1 MEKPKSFAYIIFCLT
16 ICLAFAVGSNYFINT
31 ITQANMIYNSREPR
45 KIGATYMTYNNTFY
59 SVVNDEISK
68 VVKEHGDQLI
78 TLDSAMSLKKQKE
91 QIQYLMDQ
99 QVEALVITPVDYEGL
114 KEDLKLVY
122 KKHIPVIIVDT
133 EVKHNKN
140 VTYSIVSDNYDAG
153 VQCAKD
159 MMTKLNHANIV
170 LLQHSTTRSGY
181 LRIKGFEDTIQS
193 NENYK
198 VIKRMEC
205 EGQLEVAM
213 PKMESFI
220 QEGKDFDVVMCL
232 NDPSAMGAMAALS
245 ANNMLDG
252 KFVYG
257 IDGTP
262 EAKEMVAEDKMA
274 ATVAQSPKTFGKKA
288 GEVIYKLFSQETIK
302 NKNEMSPVQ
311 IITKENVQDYS
322 TEGWQ

>member
-16 ICLAFAVGSNYFINT
+16 ICLAFAIGSNYLINT
-31 ITQANMIYNSREPR
+31 TTQANMIYNSREPR

-262 EAKEMVAEDKMA
+262 EAKEMVAEGKMA

>member
-1 MEKPKSFAYIIFCLT
+1 
-16 ICLAFAVGSNYFINT
+16 
-31 ITQANMIYNSREPR
+31 MIYNSREPH

-59 SVVNDEISK
+59 SVVNEEISK

-78 TLDSAMSLKKQKE
+78 TLDPAMSLKKQKE

-99 QVEALVITPVDYEGL
+99 QVDALVITPVDYEGL
-114 KEDLKLVY
+114 KDLLKVVY
-122 KKHIPVIIVDT
+122 KKNIPVIIVDT
-133 EVKHNKN
+133 EVKQNKY
-140 VTYSIVSDNYDAG
+140 VSYSIVSDNYDAG

-159 MMTKLNHANIV
+159 MMTKLDHANIV

-181 LRIKGFEDTIQS
+181 LRIKGFEDTIKS
-193 NENYK
+193 NPNYK

-262 EAKEMVAEDKMA
+262 EAKEMVEEGKMA
-274 ATVAQSPKTFGKKA
+274 ATVAQSQKTFGKKA
-288 GEVIYKLFSQETIK
+288 GETIYKLFSQKTIQ
-302 NKNEMSPVQ
+302 NKNEVSPVQ
-311 IITKENVQDYS
+311 IITKDNVQDYS

>member
-1 MEKPKSFAYIIFCLT
+1 MEKPKSFVYIIFCLT
-16 ICLAFAVGSNYFINT
+16 ICLTFAIGSNYFINR
-31 ITQANMIYNSREPR
+31 ITQSNMIYNSREPR
-45 KIGATYMTYNNTFY
+45 KIGASYMTYNNTFY
-59 SVVNDEISK
+59 SVVNEEISK
-68 VVKEHGDQLI
+68 AVKEHGDQLI

-99 QVEALVITPVDYEGL
+99 QVDALVITPVDYEGL
-114 KEDLKLVY
+114 KDLLKVAY
-122 KKHIPVIIVDT
+122 KKYIPVIIVDT
-133 EVKHNKN
+133 EVKQNKY

-159 MMTKLNHANIV
+159 MMSKLDHANIV
-170 LLQHSTTRSGY
+170 LLQHSTTHSGY
-181 LRIKGFEDTIQS
+181 LRIKGFEDTIKS
-193 NENYK
+193 NSNYK
-198 VIKRMEC
+198 VVKRMEC

-252 KFVYG
+252 KFVYS

-262 EAKEMVAEDKMA
+262 EAKEMVAEGKMA

-288 GEVIYKLFSQETIK
+288 GEIIYKLFSQETIQ
-302 NKNEMSPVQ
+302 NKNEVSPVQ
-311 IITKENVQDYS
+311 IITKDNVQDYS

>member
-16 ICLAFAVGSNYFINT
+16 ICLAFAIGSNYLINT

-68 VVKEHGDQLI
+68 VVKKHGDQLI

-262 EAKEMVAEDKMA
+262 EAKEMVAEGKMA

>member
-252 KFVYG
+252 KFMYG

-262 EAKEMVAEDKMA
+262 EAKEMVAEGKMA

>member
-1 MEKPKSFAYIIFCLT
+1 MEKPKSFVYIIFCLT
-16 ICLAFAVGSNYFINT
+16 ICLTFAIGSNYFINR
-31 ITQANMIYNSREPR
+31 ITQSNMIYNSREPR
-45 KIGATYMTYNNTFY
+45 KIGASYMTYNNTFY
-59 SVVNDEISK
+59 SVVNEEISK
-68 VVKEHGDQLI
+68 AVKEHGDQLI

-99 QVEALVITPVDYEGL
+99 QVDALVITPVDYEGRKDLL
-114 KEDLKLVY
+114 KVAY
-122 KKHIPVIIVDT
+122 KKYIPVIIVDT
-133 EVKHNKN
+133 EVKQNKY

-159 MMTKLNHANIV
+159 MMIKLDHANIV

-181 LRIKGFEDTIQS
+181 LRIKGFEDTIKS
-193 NENYK
+193 NSNYK
-198 VIKRMEC
+198 VVKRMEC

-262 EAKEMVAEDKMA
+262 EAKEMVVEGKMA
-274 ATVAQSPKTFGKKA
+274 ATVAQSPKTFGKKT
-288 GEVIYKLFSQETIK
+288 GEIIYKLFSQETIQ
-302 NKNEMSPVQ
+302 NKNEVSPVQ
-311 IITKENVQDYS
+311 IITKDNVQDYS

>member
-181 LRIKGFEDTIQS
+181 LRIKVFEDTIQS

-262 EAKEMVAEDKMA
+262 EAKEMVAEGKMA

>member
-262 EAKEMVAEDKMA
+262 ETKEMVAEGKMA

>member
-68 VVKEHGDQLI
+68 VVKEHDDQLI

-114 KEDLKLVY
+114 KEDLELVY

-193 NENYK
+193 NPNYK

-262 EAKEMVAEDKMA
+262 EAKEMVAEGKMA

>member
-232 NDPSAMGAMAALS
+232 NDPSAMGAMAALL

-262 EAKEMVAEDKMA
+262 EAKEMVAEGKMA

>member
-262 EAKEMVAEDKMA
+262 EAKEMVAEGKMA

-288 GEVIYKLFSQETIK
+288 GEAIYKLFSQETIK

-311 IITKENVQDYS
+311 IITKENVQEYS

>member
-262 EAKEMVAEDKMA
+262 EAKEMVAEGKMA

-302 NKNEMSPVQ
+302 NK
-311 IITKENVQDYS
+311 KK
-322 TEGWQ
+322 

>member
-91 QIQYLMDQ
+91 KIQYLMDQ

-262 EAKEMVAEDKMA
+262 EAKEMVAEGKMA

>member
-16 ICLAFAVGSNYFINT
+16 ICLAFAIGSNYLINT
-31 ITQANMIYNSREPR
+31 TTQSNMIYNSTEPR

-59 SVVNDEISK
+59 SVINEEISRIL
-68 VVKEHGDQLI
+68 KEHGDQLI
-78 TLDSAMSLKKQKE
+78 ALDSAMSLKKQKE
-91 QIQYLMDQ
+91 QIHYLIEQ
-99 QVEALVITPVDYEGL
+99 QVDAIVIAPVDYEGL
-114 KEDLKLVY
+114 EDSLKEAY
-122 KKHIPVIIVDT
+122 RNHIPVIVVDT

-159 MMTKLNHANIV
+159 MMRKLDHANIV

-198 VIKRMEC
+198 VVKRMEC
-205 EGQLEVAM
+205 DGQLEVAM

-220 QEGKDFDVVMCL
+220 EEGIEFDVVMCL

-245 ANNMLDG
+245 SNNMLKD
-252 KFVYG
+252 KYVYG

-262 EAKEMVAEDKMA
+262 EAKEMVAEGKMA
-274 ATVAQSPKTFGKKA
+274 ATVAQSPKTFGKK
-288 GEVIYKLFSQETIK
+288 GWEVIYKLLSQETIK